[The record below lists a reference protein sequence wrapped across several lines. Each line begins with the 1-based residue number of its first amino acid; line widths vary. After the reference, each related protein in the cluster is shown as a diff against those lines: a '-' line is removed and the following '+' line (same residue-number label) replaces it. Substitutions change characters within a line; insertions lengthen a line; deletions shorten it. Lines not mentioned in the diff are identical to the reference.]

1 VPASDEARAAAL
13 NLITPISSR
22 GRLWLRFLFLAATI
36 LPLPRWTVLR
46 LRLIHY
52 ARWTVLG
59 RSRPHL
65 LFESNFNGTPDAY
78 VEAFS
83 YVFPLGM
90 RLIWGSSE
98 GFPGPVPV
106 ESLREWINEGAIE
119 TSYYYCAYPEASTK
133 EILAGL
139 EVRRR
144 LREFNERTRNMDAS
158 RFAEEYQTL
167 VSDLQLEI

>member
-1 VPASDEARAAAL
+1 V
-13 NLITPISSR
+13 
-22 GRLWLRFLFLAATI
+22 

-46 LRLIHY
+46 LQLIHY

-59 RSRPHL
+59 RPRPHL

-83 YVFPLGM
+83 YVFPRGM
-90 RLIWGSSE
+90 RAIWGSSD

-106 ESLREWINEGAIE
+106 QSLQDWIDKGAVE
-119 TSYYYCAYPEASTK
+119 TSHYYCAYPEASTK

-139 EVRRR
+139 RVRRR
-144 LREFNERTRNMDAS
+144 LQQFNVQTRDMDAS
-158 RFAEEYQTL
+158 GFADEYRTL
-167 VSDLQLEI
+167 LSDLQLDI

>member
-1 VPASDEARAAAL
+1 MPASADPRAAAL

-36 LPLPRWTVLR
+36 LPLPRLTVLR
-46 LRLIHY
+46 LKLIHY

-59 RSRPHL
+59 RSL

-106 ESLREWINEGAIE
+106 ETLREWIDEGAIE
-119 TSYYYCAYPEASTK
+119 TSHYYCAYPEASTK

-139 EVRRR
+139 RVRSR

-158 RFAEEYQTL
+158 RFAEEYQRL
-167 VSDLQLEI
+167 VSDLQLDI

>member
-1 VPASDEARAAAL
+1 MSGPARDEPRAAAL
-13 NLITPISSR
+13 NLLTPISSR
-22 GRLWLRFLFLAATI
+22 GRLWLRFLFWAATV

-59 RSRPHL
+59 RTL

-83 YVFPLGM
+83 YVFPKGM
-90 RLIWGSSE
+90 TAIWGSSE

-106 ESLREWINEGAIE
+106 PTLQRWIDRGALE
-119 TSYYYCAYPEASTK
+119 TSHYFCAYPGASTK

-139 EVRRR
+139 CVRDR
-144 LREFNERTRNMDAS
+144 LREFNGRTNGMDAT
-158 RFAEEYQTL
+158 RFAEEYEAL
-167 VSDLQLEI
+167 VSDLQLQL

>member
-1 VPASDEARAAAL
+1 MPASGDSRASAL
-13 NLITPISSR
+13 NLLTPISLR
-22 GRLWLRFLFLAATI
+22 GRLWLKFLFFAATV

-59 RSRPHL
+59 RSL

-83 YVFPLGM
+83 YVFPKGM
-90 RLIWGSSE
+90 KLIWGSSR

-106 ESLREWINEGAIE
+106 ETLRVWIETGTIE
-119 TSYYYCAYPEASTK
+119 TSHYYCAYPEASTK

-144 LREFNERTRNMDAS
+144 LREFNEQTMDVDAP
-158 RFAEEYQTL
+158 RFAEEYEAL
-167 VSDLQLEI
+167 ISDLQLQI

>member
-1 VPASDEARAAAL
+1 VASGDTRATAL
-13 NLITPISSR
+13 TLITPVPR
-22 GRLWLRFLFLAATI
+22 AGRLWLRVLFRLATW

-59 RSRPHL
+59 RSL

-83 YVFPLGM
+83 YVFPRGM
-90 RLIWGSSE
+90 RAIWGSSE

-106 ESLREWINEGAIE
+106 ESLREWIDAYSVE
-119 TSYYYCAYPEASTK
+119 TSYYYAAYPEASTK
-133 EILAGL
+133 EVLAAL
-139 EVRRR
+139 DVRRH
-144 LREFNERTRNMDAS
+144 LRGFGRRTRNVDADE
-158 RFAEEYQTL
+158 FAREYEAL
-167 VSDLQLEI
+167 VSDLQLEL

>member
-1 VPASDEARAAAL
+1 VAASRDPRASAL
-13 NLITPISSR
+13 NLITPISAR
-22 GRLWLRFLFLAATI
+22 GRLWLRFLFRAATL

-52 ARWTVLG
+52 ARWTLLG
-59 RSRPHL
+59 RHL

-83 YVFPLGM
+83 YVFPKGLHY
-90 RLIWGSSE
+90 IWGSSE

-106 ESLREWINEGAIE
+106 QALQDWIDEGAVK
-119 TSYYYCAYPEASTK
+119 TTHYYCAYPEASTK

-139 EVRRR
+139 RVRSR
-144 LREFNERTRNMDAS
+144 LQEFNTRTRDMDAS

-167 VSDLQLEI
+167 VSDLQLDI

>member
-1 VPASDEARAAAL
+1 VPTSGEARAAAL

-22 GRLWLRFLFLAATI
+22 GRLWLRFLLWAATV

-59 RSRPHL
+59 RSKPHL

-83 YVFPLGM
+83 YVFPLGL
-90 RLIWGSSE
+90 RLIWGSSK

-106 ESLREWINEGAIE
+106 ETLREWIAEGAVE
-119 TSYYYCAYPEASTK
+119 TSHYYCAYPGASTK
-133 EILAGL
+133 EILAGVR
-139 EVRRR
+139 VRRR
-144 LREFNERTRNMDAS
+144 LREFNSRTRDMDAS
-158 RFAEEYQTL
+158 RFAEEYQAL
-167 VSDLQLEI
+167 VSDLQLQL

>member
-1 VPASDEARAAAL
+1 MPASRDPRASAL

-22 GRLWLRFLFLAATI
+22 GRLWLRFLFWASTV
-36 LPLPRWTVLR
+36 LPLPRFTVLR

-65 LFESNFNGTPDAY
+65 FFESNFNGTPDAY

-90 RLIWGSSE
+90 TAIWGSSK

-106 ESLREWINEGAIE
+106 QSLQDWIGEGAVK
-119 TSYYYCAYPEASTK
+119 SAHYYCAYPEASTK

-139 EVRRR
+139 RVRDR
-144 LREFNERTRNMDAS
+144 LRDFNSRARDMDAS
-158 RFAEEYQTL
+158 RFADEYRAL
-167 VSDLQLEI
+167 VSDLQLDI

>member
-1 VPASDEARAAAL
+1 
-13 NLITPISSR
+13 
-22 GRLWLRFLFLAATI
+22 
-36 LPLPRWTVLR
+36 

-59 RSRPHL
+59 RSL

-83 YVFPLGM
+83 YVFPTGM
-90 RLIWGSSE
+90 AYIWGSSK

-106 ESLREWINEGAIE
+106 ETLRKWIDEGAVK
-119 TSYYYCAYPEASTK
+119 TSHYYCAYPEASTK
-133 EILAGL
+133 EILAGI

-144 LREFNERTRNMDAS
+144 LRDFNERTKVADAS
-158 RFAEEYQTL
+158 RFADEYRAL
-167 VSDLQLEI
+167 VSDLQLQI

>member
-1 VPASDEARAAAL
+1 VAVRNEPRASAL
-13 NLITPISSR
+13 NLVTPISSR
-22 GRLWLRFLFLAATI
+22 GRLWLRFLFWAATV

-52 ARWTVLG
+52 ARWTILG
-59 RSRPHL
+59 RSL

-83 YVFPLGM
+83 YVFPKGM
-90 RLIWGSSE
+90 TAIWGSSE

-106 ESLREWINEGAIE
+106 EMLRQWIDDGAVE
-119 TSYYYCAYPEASTK
+119 TSHYYCAYPGASTK

-139 EVRRR
+139 RVRDR
-144 LREFNERTRNMDAS
+144 LREFNARTRDMDAS
-158 RFAEEYQTL
+158 RFAEEYQAL
-167 VSDLQLEI
+167 VSDLQLQL